1 VQWPVLGLY
10 AAANGIQ
17 EVKSMK
23 KRNERDTSA
32 AHPQRAPYLDP
43 SLPRPERVKD
53 LISRM
58 SLEEKA
64 SMMAN
69 STPGIPRLGIPKY
82 DWWSEALHGVAV
94 SGNATVFPQAIGLA
108 AMWDE
113 ALLHEI
119 AGIVGIEG
127 RAKFNGY
134 AGGPL
139 EGAIFRGLT
148 FWSPNIN
155 IFRDPR
161 WGRGQETYG
170 EDPFLTSRLGVA
182 FVRGLQGDHPDYLAA
197 AACAKHF
204 AVHSGPEPLRHNFD
218 ASPPEA
224 DLRETY
230 LPAFEALCR
239 EARVEIAMT
248 AYNELYGTPCSV
260 SPLLYRLLE
269 EWGFDG
275 HVTSDCGSVADLSRT
290 YKRAADDAE
299 AEAMTLKAG
308 MNLRCG
314 GEPSG
319 IVEAVRR
326 GLLSE
331 AELDSALF
339 PLMRTMFRLGFF
351 DPRGRVPFN
360 AITISENDTPEHG
373 ALALRAARESL
384 VLLKNDG
391 ILPLRK
397 EGLRRV
403 AVIGPNATSVPA
415 LLGSYN
421 GEPSAPVTILA
432 GIKAAFEP
440 DGIQVLYAHGLDY
453 STRPEDWRPIPHPW
467 FHGEYYAN
475 PDLSGEPAARRTE
488 RPICFGCNP
497 SRSPVPLPLDVPASG
512 ISVRWNGT
520 LQTTLAGEYRFIVRV
535 RGGAR
540 FMIDGE
546 TVIDSWTP
554 APSHG
559 GPRANE
565 ATDGRK
571 RAPSHG
577 GLRASEATDGRKRAP
592 SHGGPRANEATDG
605 RKRAPSHGGPR
616 ASEATDGRK
625 RAPGQEGADREVTA
639 ARRLPENASIPIRL
653 EYAQGEGPMK
663 IGLGWKTPAVDAQEE
678 EALAAA
684 KDADVVIYAGGISAQ
699 LEGEEM
705 EVDYD
710 GCSGGD
716 RLRIELPELQQRFL
730 ERLRAVGKPIVF
742 VNLSGSA
749 VAMPWAG
756 EHLNAVIQIWY
767 PGQAGGTA
775 VAEALM
781 GDYNPAG
788 RLPVTFYRATGD
800 LPDFKDYGMAGRSYR
815 YFRGNPL
822 YPFGHG
828 LSYTKFTY
836 GGLRVASNADRSLTV
851 SLDITNAGERDGD
864 EVVQLYALPPV
875 SSRPREIH
883 ALCGFHRV
891 RLAKGETKEVAIS
904 VPAAALRRWSGEEG
918 RYVIHSGEWIIQ
930 AAASS
935 TDIRQTMTVRIP

>member
-1 VQWPVLGLY
+1 
-10 AAANGIQ
+10 
-17 EVKSMK
+17 MK
-23 KRNERDTSA
+23 NQDG
-32 AHPQRAPYLDP
+32 
-43 SLPRPERVKD
+43 RVRD

-64 SMMAN
+64 SMMTN

-82 DWWSEALHGVAV
+82 DWWSEALHGVAA
-94 SGNATVFPQAIGLA
+94 SGTATVFPQAIGLA

-113 ALLHEI
+113 ALLQEI
-119 AGIVGIEG
+119 AGVIGIEG
-127 RAKFNGY
+127 RAKFNGCV
-134 AGGPL
+134 GGPL
-139 EGAIFRGLT
+139 EGTIFRGLT
-148 FWSPNIN
+148 FWSPNVN

-170 EDPFLTSRLGVA
+170 EDPFLTSRMGVA
-182 FVRGLQGDHPDYLAA
+182 FVRGLQGDHPEYLTA
-197 AACAKHF
+197 AACAKHY
-204 AVHSGPEPLRHNFD
+204 AVHSGPESLRHNFD

-239 EARVEIAMT
+239 EAGVEIAMT
-248 AYNELYGTPCSV
+248 AYNSLYGTPCSV
-260 SPLLYRLLE
+260 SPLLYGLLK

-275 HVTSDCGSVADLSRT
+275 HVTSDCGSVEDLSRT

-299 AEAMTLKAG
+299 AQAMTLKAG

-314 GEPSG
+314 FVPTG

-351 DPRGRVPFN
+351 DPRGLVPFN
-360 AITISENDTPEHG
+360 AIAPSENDAPAHG
-373 ALALRAARESL
+373 GLALRAARESL

-397 EGLRRV
+397 QGLRRV
-403 AVIGPNATSVPA
+403 AVIGPNASSVPA
-415 LLGSYN
+415 LVGSYN
-421 GEPSAPVTILA
+421 GEPSSPVTILA
-432 GIKAAFEP
+432 GIKAALEP
-440 DGIQVLYAHGLDY
+440 AGIKVLYSHGPDY
-453 STRPEDWRPIPHPW
+453 STRPEDWRPISHPW
-467 FHGEYYAN
+467 YPGEWYAN

-488 RPICFGCNP
+488 RPICFGCDP
-497 SRSPVPLPLDVPASG
+497 ARPPVTLPPGVPASG
-512 ISVRWNGT
+512 ISARWNGT

-554 APSHG
+554 V
-559 GPRANE
+559 N
-565 ATDGRK
+565 GR
-571 RAPSHG
+571 
-577 GLRASEATDGRKRAP
+577 E
-592 SHGGPRANEATDG
+592 
-605 RKRAPSHGGPR
+605 
-616 ASEATDGRK
+616 
-625 RAPGQEGADREVTA
+625 DRELTA
-639 ARRLPENASIPIRL
+639 ARRLPDNASLPIRL
-653 EYAQGEGPMK
+653 EYTQGEGPVK
-663 IGLGWKTPAVDAQEE
+663 IGLGWKTPAVDAGEE

-684 KDADVVIYAGGISAQ
+684 KDADLVIYAGGISAQ

-710 GCSGGD
+710 GYSGGD
-716 RLRIELPELQQRFL
+716 RLRIELPGLQQRFL
-730 ERLRAVGKPIVF
+730 ERLRAVGKPIVY

-749 VAMPWAG
+749 LAMPWAD
-756 EHLNAVIQIWY
+756 EHVNAVIQAWY

-775 VAEALM
+775 VAEALL

-788 RLPVTFYRATGD
+788 RLPVTFYRATED
-800 LPDFKDYGMAGRSYR
+800 LPDFKDYAMAGRTYR
-815 YFRGNPL
+815 YFTGKVL

-828 LSYTKFTY
+828 LAYTKFTY
-836 GGLRVASNADRSLTV
+836 DGLRVAANADRSLTV
-851 SLDITNAGERDGD
+851 GLDITNAGERDGD
-864 EVVQLYALPPV
+864 EVVQLYALPPA
-875 SSRPREIH
+875 SSRPREIR
-883 ALCGFHRV
+883 ALCGFRRV
-891 RLAKGETKEVAIS
+891 RLARGETKEVVIS
-904 VPAAALRRWSGEEG
+904 VPATALRRWSVKEG
-918 RYVIHSGEWIIQ
+918 GYVTYSGEWTIQ

-935 TDIRQTMTVRIP
+935 TDIRQTATVRIS